1 MRKNLIIAHRGIH
14 DNITTPENSISSFR
28 KAIDKNLP
36 IEFDIQLTKDNKLVI
51 FHDDNL
57 KRMTNKDKFIK
68 ECTYEE
74 IKDLKL
80 KNTDEKIPLL
90 KDVLKL
96 VDGKV
101 LLDIELKM
109 DVTDHS
115 LEDGLI
121 EILKDYNGEVI
132 LKSFDYRK
140 VKYLKKHTNY
150 KIGLLIKRMS
160 GFKDFII
167 RNINFNII
175 IKPDF
180 LACNKNMLDCKSV
193 KTFKKDIYIWT
204 IKNKDELKIYKSDY
218 YISENIF

>member
-1 MRKNLIIAHRGIH
+1 MNLIAHRGIH
-14 DNITTPENSISSFR
+14 NEAIPENSM
-28 KAIDKNLP
+28 KAFSLALKKNIP
-36 IEFDIQLTKDNKLVI
+36 IEFDVHILKDKNIVV

>member
-1 MRKNLIIAHRGIH
+1 MNIIAHRGIH
-14 DNITTPENSISSFR
+14 NEAIPENSM
-28 KAIDKNLP
+28 KAFSLALKKNIP
-36 IEFDIQLTKDNKLVI
+36 IEFDVHILKDKNIVV

-57 KRMTNKDKFIK
+57 KRMTYKDKFIK

-167 RNINFNII
+167 RNINFNIL

>member
-1 MRKNLIIAHRGIH
+1 MKNTKK
-14 DNITTPENSISSFR
+14 NI
-28 KAIDKNLP
+28 P
-36 IEFDIQLTKDNKLVI
+36 IEFDVHILKDKNIVV

-96 VDGKV
+96 VNGKV

-121 EILKDYNGEVI
+121 EILKNYNGEVI
-132 LKSFDYRK
+132 LKSFDFKK

-167 RNINFNII
+167 RNINFNIL

>member
-1 MRKNLIIAHRGIH
+1 MNIIAHRGIH
-14 DNITTPENSISSFR
+14 NEAIPENSM
-28 KAIDKNLP
+28 KAFSLALKKNIP
-36 IEFDIQLTKDNKLVI
+36 IEFDVHILKDKNIVV

-80 KNTDEKIPLL
+80 KNTNEKIPLL

-167 RNINFNII
+167 RNINFNIL

-193 KTFKKDIYIWT
+193 KTFKKDIYMWT

>member
-1 MRKNLIIAHRGIH
+1 MNLIAHRGIH
-14 DNITTPENSISSFR
+14 NEAIPENSM
-28 KAIDKNLP
+28 KAFSLALKKNIP
-36 IEFDIQLTKDNKLVI
+36 IEFDVHILKDKNIVV

-57 KRMTNKDKFIK
+57 KRMTNKDKFSK

-167 RNINFNII
+167 RNINFNIL

>member
-1 MRKNLIIAHRGIH
+1 MNIIAHRGIH
-14 DNITTPENSISSFR
+14 NEAIPENSM
-28 KAIDKNLP
+28 KAFSLALKKNIP
-36 IEFDIQLTKDNKLVI
+36 IEFDVHILKDKNIVV

-150 KIGLLIKRMS
+150 KVGLLIKRMS
-160 GFKDFII
+160 GFKDFIV

>member
-1 MRKNLIIAHRGIH
+1 MNIIAHRGIH
-14 DNITTPENSISSFR
+14 NEAIPENSM
-28 KAIDKNLP
+28 KAFSLALKKNIP
-36 IEFDIQLTKDNKLVI
+36 IEFDVHILKDKNIVV

-80 KNTDEKIPLL
+80 KNTNEKIPLL

-167 RNINFNII
+167 RNINFNIL

-204 IKNKDELKIYKSDY
+204 IKNKDELKIYK
-218 YISENIF
+218 

>member
-1 MRKNLIIAHRGIH
+1 MNIIAHRGIH
-14 DNITTPENSISSFR
+14 NEAIPENSM
-28 KAIDKNLP
+28 KAFSLALKKNIP
-36 IEFDIQLTKDNKLVI
+36 IEFDVHILKDKNIVV

-80 KNTDEKIPLL
+80 KNTNEKIPLL

-167 RNINFNII
+167 RNINFNIL

>member
-1 MRKNLIIAHRGIH
+1 M
-14 DNITTPENSISSFR
+14 
-28 KAIDKNLP
+28 
-36 IEFDIQLTKDNKLVI
+36 
-51 FHDDNL
+51 
-57 KRMTNKDKFIK
+57 
-68 ECTYEE
+68 
-74 IKDLKL
+74 
-80 KNTDEKIPLL
+80 
-90 KDVLKL
+90 LKL

-167 RNINFNII
+167 RNINFNIL

-218 YISENIF
+218 YITENIF

>member
-1 MRKNLIIAHRGIH
+1 MNIIAHRGIH
-14 DNITTPENSISSFR
+14 NEAIPENSM
-28 KAIDKNLP
+28 KAFSLALKKNIP
-36 IEFDIQLTKDNKLVI
+36 IEFDVHILKDKNIVV

-57 KRMTNKDKFIK
+57 KRMTNKNKFIK

-96 VDGKV
+96 VGGKV

-167 RNINFNII
+167 RNINFNIL

>member
-1 MRKNLIIAHRGIH
+1 MNIIAHRGIH
-14 DNITTPENSISSFR
+14 NEAIPENSM
-28 KAIDKNLP
+28 KAFSLALKKNIP
-36 IEFDIQLTKDNKLVI
+36 IEFDVHILKDKNIVV

-150 KIGLLIKRMS
+150 KIGLLIKRMT

-167 RNINFNII
+167 RNINFNIL

>member
-1 MRKNLIIAHRGIH
+1 MNIIAHRGIH
-14 DNITTPENSISSFR
+14 NEAIPENSM
-28 KAIDKNLP
+28 KAFSLALKKNIP
-36 IEFDIQLTKDNKLVI
+36 IEFDVHILKDKNIVV

-80 KNTDEKIPLL
+80 KNTNEKIPLL

-167 RNINFNII
+167 RNINFNIL

-193 KTFKKDIYIWT
+193 KKFKKDIYIWT

>member
-1 MRKNLIIAHRGIH
+1 MNIIAHRGIH
-14 DNITTPENSISSFR
+14 NEAIPENSM
-28 KAIDKNLP
+28 KAFSLALKKNIP
-36 IEFDIQLTKDNKLVI
+36 IEFDVHILKDKNIVV

-132 LKSFDYRK
+132 LKSFDFKK

-167 RNINFNII
+167 RNINFNIM

>member
-1 MRKNLIIAHRGIH
+1 MNIIAHRGIH
-14 DNITTPENSISSFR
+14 NEAIPENSM
-28 KAIDKNLP
+28 KAFSLALKKNIP
-36 IEFDIQLTKDNKLVI
+36 IEFDVHILKDKNIVV

-109 DVTDHS
+109 DVADHS

-121 EILKDYNGEVI
+121 EILKDYNGEII
-132 LKSFDYRK
+132 LKSFDFKK

-160 GFKDFII
+160 GFKDFIV
-167 RNINFNII
+167 RNINFNIL

>member
-1 MRKNLIIAHRGIH
+1 MNIIAHRGIH
-14 DNITTPENSISSFR
+14 NEAIPENSM
-28 KAIDKNLP
+28 KAFSLALKKNIP
-36 IEFDIQLTKDNKLVI
+36 IEFDVHILKDKNIVV

-80 KNTDEKIPLL
+80 KNTNEKIQLI

-167 RNINFNII
+167 RNINFNIL

>member
-1 MRKNLIIAHRGIH
+1 MNLIAHRGIH
-14 DNITTPENSISSFR
+14 NEAIPENSM
-28 KAIDKNLP
+28 KAFSLALKKNIP
-36 IEFDIQLTKDNKLVI
+36 IEFDVHILKDKNIVV

-80 KNTDEKIPLL
+80 KNTNEKIPLL

>member
-1 MRKNLIIAHRGIH
+1 MNIIAHRGIH
-14 DNITTPENSISSFR
+14 NEAIPENSM
-28 KAIDKNLP
+28 KAFSLALKKNIP
-36 IEFDIQLTKDNKLVI
+36 IEFDVHILKDKNIVV

-80 KNTDEKIPLL
+80 KNTNEKIPLL

-101 LLDIELKM
+101 FLDIELKM

-150 KIGLLIKRMS
+150 KIGLLIKRIS

-167 RNINFNII
+167 RNINFNIL

>member
-1 MRKNLIIAHRGIH
+1 MNIIAHRGIH
-14 DNITTPENSISSFR
+14 NEAIPENSM
-28 KAIDKNLP
+28 KAFSLALKKNIP
-36 IEFDIQLTKDNKLVI
+36 IEFDVHILKDKNIVV

-115 LEDGLI
+115 LEDSLI

-132 LKSFDYRK
+132 LKSFDFKK

-167 RNINFNII
+167 RNINFNIM

>member
-1 MRKNLIIAHRGIH
+1 MNIIAHRGIH
-14 DNITTPENSISSFR
+14 NEAIPENSM
-28 KAIDKNLP
+28 KAFSLALKKNIP
-36 IEFDIQLTKDNKLVI
+36 IEFDVHILKDKNIVV

-80 KNTDEKIPLL
+80 KNTNEKIPLL

-140 VKYLKKHTNY
+140 VKYLKNHTNY

-167 RNINFNII
+167 RNINFNIL

>member
-1 MRKNLIIAHRGIH
+1 MNIIAHRGIH
-14 DNITTPENSISSFR
+14 NEAIPENSM
-28 KAIDKNLP
+28 KAFSLALKKNIP
-36 IEFDIQLTKDNKLVI
+36 IEFDVHILKDKNIVV

-80 KNTDEKIPLL
+80 KNTNEKIPLL

-160 GFKDFII
+160 GFKDFIV

>member
-1 MRKNLIIAHRGIH
+1 MNIIAHRGIH
-14 DNITTPENSISSFR
+14 NEAIPENSM
-28 KAIDKNLP
+28 KAFFLALKKNIP
-36 IEFDIQLTKDNKLVI
+36 IEFDVHILKDKNIVV

-132 LKSFDYRK
+132 LKSFDFKK

-167 RNINFNII
+167 RNINFNIM

>member
-1 MRKNLIIAHRGIH
+1 MNIIAHRGIH
-14 DNITTPENSISSFR
+14 NEAIPENSM
-28 KAIDKNLP
+28 KAFSLALKKNIP
-36 IEFDIQLTKDNKLVI
+36 IEFDVHILKDKNIVV

-80 KNTDEKIPLL
+80 KNTNEKIPLL

-160 GFKDFII
+160 GFKDFIV
-167 RNINFNII
+167 RNINFNIM

>member
-1 MRKNLIIAHRGIH
+1 MNIIAHRGIH
-14 DNITTPENSISSFR
+14 NEAIPENSM
-28 KAIDKNLP
+28 KAFSLALKKNIP
-36 IEFDIQLTKDNKLVI
+36 IEFDVHILKDKNIVV

>member
-1 MRKNLIIAHRGIH
+1 MNIIAHRGIH
-14 DNITTPENSISSFR
+14 NEAIPENSM
-28 KAIDKNLP
+28 KAFSLALKKNIP
-36 IEFDIQLTKDNKLVI
+36 IEFDVHILKDKNIVV

-80 KNTDEKIPLL
+80 KNTNEKIPLL

-150 KIGLLIKRMS
+150 KIGLLIKRMT

-167 RNINFNII
+167 RNINFNIL

>member
-1 MRKNLIIAHRGIH
+1 MNIIAHRGIH
-14 DNITTPENSISSFR
+14 NEAIPENSM
-28 KAIDKNLP
+28 KAFSLALKKNIP
-36 IEFDIQLTKDNKLVI
+36 IEFDVHILKDKNIVV

-74 IKDLKL
+74 IKDLNL
-80 KNTDEKIPLL
+80 KNTNKKIPLL

-167 RNINFNII
+167 RNINFNIL

>member
-1 MRKNLIIAHRGIH
+1 MNIIAHRGIH
-14 DNITTPENSISSFR
+14 NEAIPENSM
-28 KAIDKNLP
+28 KAFSLALKKNIP
-36 IEFDIQLTKDNKLVI
+36 IEFDVHILKDKNIVV
-51 FHDDNL
+51 FHDNNL

-80 KNTDEKIPLL
+80 KNTNEKIPLL

-167 RNINFNII
+167 RNINFNIL

>member
-1 MRKNLIIAHRGIH
+1 MNIITNRLIHNKYIPANSMKAFSLALKKNI
-14 DNITTPENSISSFR
+14 
-28 KAIDKNLP
+28 P
-36 IEFDIQLTKDNKLVI
+36 IEFDVHILKDKNIVV

-80 KNTDEKIPLL
+80 KNTNEKIPLL

-121 EILKDYNGEVI
+121 EILKDYNGKVI

-167 RNINFNII
+167 RNINFNIM

>member
-1 MRKNLIIAHRGIH
+1 MNIIAHRGIH
-14 DNITTPENSISSFR
+14 NEAIPENSM
-28 KAIDKNLP
+28 KAFSLALKKNIP
-36 IEFDIQLTKDNKLVI
+36 IEFDVHILKDKNIVV

-90 KDVLKL
+90 KDVLKI

-132 LKSFDYRK
+132 LKSFDFRK

-167 RNINFNII
+167 RNINFNIL

>member
-1 MRKNLIIAHRGIH
+1 MNLIAHRGIH
-14 DNITTPENSISSFR
+14 NEAIPENSM
-28 KAIDKNLP
+28 KAFSLALKKNIP
-36 IEFDIQLTKDNKLVI
+36 IEFDVHILKDKNIVV

-80 KNTDEKIPLL
+80 KNTNEKIPLL

-150 KIGLLIKRMS
+150 KIGLLIKRMR

-167 RNINFNII
+167 RNINFNIL

>member
-1 MRKNLIIAHRGIH
+1 MNIIAHRGIH
-14 DNITTPENSISSFR
+14 NEAIPENSM
-28 KAIDKNLP
+28 KAFSLALKKNIP
-36 IEFDIQLTKDNKLVI
+36 IEFDVHILKDKNIVV

-121 EILKDYNGEVI
+121 EILKYYNGEVI

-150 KIGLLIKRMS
+150 KVGLLIKRMS
-160 GFKDFII
+160 GFKDFIV

>member
-1 MRKNLIIAHRGIH
+1 MNIIAHRGIH
-14 DNITTPENSISSFR
+14 NEAIPENSM
-28 KAIDKNLP
+28 KAFSLALKKNIP
-36 IEFDIQLTKDNKLVI
+36 IEFDVHILKDKNIVV

-115 LEDGLI
+115 LEDRLI

>member
-1 MRKNLIIAHRGIH
+1 MNIIAHRGIH
-14 DNITTPENSISSFR
+14 NEAIPENSM
-28 KAIDKNLP
+28 KAFSLTLKKNIP
-36 IEFDIQLTKDNKLVI
+36 IEFDVHILKDKNIVV

-167 RNINFNII
+167 RNINFNIL

>member
-1 MRKNLIIAHRGIH
+1 MNIIAHRGIH
-14 DNITTPENSISSFR
+14 NEAIPENSM
-28 KAIDKNLP
+28 KAFSLALKKNIP
-36 IEFDIQLTKDNKLVI
+36 IEFDVHILKDKNIVV

-167 RNINFNII
+167 RNINFNIM

-218 YISENIF
+218 YISENIL